1 MTAGGSSTLAAGVA
15 TAVPRKFNPGSPW
28 TDQETGHLI
37 DAYEERW
44 YSLKRGQLKAQQ
56 WEEVAADVATRC
68 GFTIP
73 SKNGTQCRHKIEKL
87 RKRYRSERLR
97 PIRSSWPFFD
107 RIDRMERGPL
117 PISALPAFSEE
128 DEDSGEPRG
137 SNTRSINGILREAVP
152 WKDSRVS
159 RNLGKRKRLTEEQ
172 EEDEEEEDDDEEN
185 EEDYGGDKQLAVKGE
200 TSFSPSFKNKVKT
213 NSEDISV
220 GFASDK
226 GEKVKPSKEM
236 MNDSIGVVN
245 SGSKKVLVVEDLSAN
260 DLEEV
265 CTYES
270 GDLGRCIDVNVEM
283 QQRINQDNQQN
294 VWSKNKNIRV
304 ADLDFGNCKSV
315 DGEII
320 PNAVAAIAEEYSYI
334 AQDKE
339 GTNSLSDVNDKELLE
354 TTLGEKLK
362 IVKTWN
368 VDSAISIKKRIPKQL
383 RELGPINSNS
393 RSKSL
398 SKKEEECFS
407 LHQGVCEKQWSF
419 FFWDW

>member
-185 EEDYGGDKQLAVKGE
+185 EEDYGGDVGE
-200 TSFSPSFKNKVKT
+200 IAAELKRF
-213 NSEDISV
+213 
-220 GFASDK
+220 
-226 GEKVKPSKEM
+226 GEGYVRMERKRMDVMREM
-236 MNDSIGVVN
+236 EREWMEMEAKRMEMIMEAQRGIMETIA
-245 SGSKKVLVVEDLSAN
+245 GAFSKK
-260 DLEEV
+260 
-265 CTYES
+265 
-270 GDLGRCIDVNVEM
+270 
-283 QQRINQDNQQN
+283 
-294 VWSKNKNIRV
+294 SKN
-304 ADLDFGNCKSV
+304 SV
-315 DGEII
+315 DM
-320 PNAVAAIAEEYSYI
+320 
-334 AQDKE
+334 
-339 GTNSLSDVNDKELLE
+339 
-354 TTLGEKLK
+354 
-362 IVKTWN
+362 
-368 VDSAISIKKRIPKQL
+368 
-383 RELGPINSNS
+383 
-393 RSKSL
+393 
-398 SKKEEECFS
+398 
-407 LHQGVCEKQWSF
+407 QG
-419 FFWDW
+419 